1 MLAAMFLLGLGPA
14 FAFSLHAAPAA
25 IAPRRHGLFA
35 TMDLPSPRILT
46 EENARAVLDECMTDL
61 GTLFG
66 SNAESRKVGI
76 TGGIDFVE
84 LSGPVV
90 VISLSGR
97 FWHQRSVV
105 VERVSKYMMDRIP
118 ECVDVDIVDVA
129 QLDDSDPTD
138 LDNKFAALDAIEDG
152 SSAWPAADAVAPG
165 ASSWSEHLDDDS
177 GLPYYYNEETGESV
191 WERPAV
197 LDAPPSAPA
206 SSAPAPASFGNDGG
220 MRPDQF

>member
-1 MLAAMFLLGLGPA
+1 
-14 FAFSLHAAPAA
+14 
-25 IAPRRHGLFA
+25 
-35 TMDLPSPRILT
+35 MDLPSPRILT